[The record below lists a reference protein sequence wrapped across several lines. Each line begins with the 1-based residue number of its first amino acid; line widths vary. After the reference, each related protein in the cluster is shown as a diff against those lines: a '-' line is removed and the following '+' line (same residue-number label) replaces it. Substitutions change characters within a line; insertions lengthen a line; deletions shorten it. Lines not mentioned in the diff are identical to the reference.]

1 MTTNGLEKYYKRVFD
16 NAGVGILAVN
26 RENRIIEAN
35 QALLTMLGYDK
46 EDLCERS
53 FLDITHPDDRGISS
67 RSMAALMAGE
77 ITSYRFEKRYLRSD
91 HSILWGDVSTTG
103 ILGEI
108 GQPIQAI
115 AVVVDV
121 TKLKESEQALRN
133 REEHYRGVFDNA
145 GVGIDVLDRDGKIM
159 EVNRALLQ
167 MLGYQESELLQRT
180 FFDITHPGDREMS
193 NRSLESLMSGERSSY
208 RFEKRYL
215 KKDGSVL
222 WVDLSTTCIKSED
235 DKPAKVVGVIV
246 DISKRKKAEEE
257 LRHYSERLEEM
268 VEQRTAE
275 LSASENRFRDLVES
289 MSDLVWELDQNG
301 IFKYFSPRMKDLLG
315 YEPED
320 ALGATF
326 PRFMSKKEE
335 ERLSGTVKSIFSSRK
350 PFRGLETKHVH
361 KDGHN
366 VFLETSGVP
375 IINTQGEFLGY
386 RGVCRD
392 ITERKQA
399 EEALRQRT
407 KDLERSNKDLEQFA
421 YVAAHDLRE
430 PLVAIGAYL
439 KVLERLTRN
448 TLVDAGKNCLDKTIN
463 LVLRMDNMLQGLLAY
478 SRLTLT
484 PMSYE
489 LTDCNACLA
498 DALSNLGPSIKQSE
512 AIVTHDDLPTV
523 RMNGSQLVLIFQ
535 NLIGNAIKYRGLDP
549 LRIHVGCTSTESEF
563 EFLVSDNG
571 IGIDPPYLDRIFNM
585 FERVKELSGPSGTGI
600 GLSTCKK
607 IVERYGGRIW
617 VESIVGKGST
627 FHFTLPKE

>member
-1 MTTNGLEKYYKRVFD
+1 MTTDDVEKYYKGVFD
-16 NAGVGILAVN
+16 NAGVGILAIN
-26 RENRIIEAN
+26 LEDRIIEAN
-35 QALLTMLGYDK
+35 QALLIMLGYDK
-46 EDLCERS
+46 ADLYKRS
-53 FLDITHPDDRGISS
+53 FLDITHPDDRETSC
-67 RSMAALMAGE
+67 RNMTALMAGE
-77 ITSYRFEKRYLRSD
+77 ISSYRFEKRYLRND
-91 HSILWGDVSTTG
+91 GSILWGDVSTTG
-103 ILGEI
+103 ILGEN
-108 GQPIQAI
+108 GKPIQAI
-115 AVVVDV
+115 AVIADI
-121 TKLKESEQALRN
+121 TKLKESEQALRD

-159 EVNRALLQ
+159 QVNKALLE
-167 MLGYQESELLQRT
+167 MLGYQEQELFQLT
-180 FFDITHPGDREMS
+180 FTEITHPDDREMS
-193 NRSLESLMSGERSSY
+193 NRSLETLMSGEKSSY

-215 KKDGSVL
+215 RKDGSVL
-222 WVDLSTTCIKSED
+222 WVDLSTTCIRGQD
-235 DKPAKVVGVIV
+235 NRPAKVVAVIA
-246 DISKRKKAEEE
+246 DISKRKQAEEE

-275 LSASENRFRDLVES
+275 LSESENRFRDLVES

-301 IFKYFSPRMKDLLG
+301 VFKYFSPRMKDLLG

-326 PRFMSKKEE
+326 PRFVSRKEE

-350 PFRGLETKHVH
+350 PFRGIETKHIH

-375 IINTQGEFLGY
+375 IVNSKGEFIGY

-448 TLVDAGKNCLDKTIN
+448 TLADAGNNCLSKAIN
-463 LVLRMDNMLQGLLAY
+463 LVLRMDAMLQGLLAY

-484 PMSYE
+484 PVSYDV
-489 LTDCNACLA
+489 TDCNTCLA
-498 DALSNLGPSIKQSE
+498 DALSNLGPSIRKSE
-512 AIVTHDDLPTV
+512 AIITNDTLPTV
-523 RMNGSQLVLIFQ
+523 KISGPQLVLIFQ
-535 NLIGNAIKYRGLDP
+535 NLIGNAIKYRESEP
-549 LRIHVGCTSTESEF
+549 LRIHIGCISTESEY
-563 EFLVSDNG
+563 EFSVSDNG
-571 IGIDPPYLDRIFNM
+571 IGIEPPYLDRIFNM
-585 FERVKELSGPSGTGI
+585 FERVKDLSGPSGTGI

-617 VESIVGKGST
+617 VDSTVGKGST